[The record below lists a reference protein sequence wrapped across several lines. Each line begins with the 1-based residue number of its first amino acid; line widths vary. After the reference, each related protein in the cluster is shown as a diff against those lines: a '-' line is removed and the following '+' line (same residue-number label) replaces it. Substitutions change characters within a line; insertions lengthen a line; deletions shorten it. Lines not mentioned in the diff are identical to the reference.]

1 MSALLFRP
9 DEYRAKL
16 MSNWYPGWHIAA
28 AWLLA
33 VVVAGAIYFVPMTR
47 LVDILIPAEIT
58 ADAE

>member
-1 MSALLFRP
+1 MSRL
-9 DEYRAKL
+9 
-16 MSNWYPGWHIAA
+16 NPGWQIAA

-33 VVVAGAIYFVPMTR
+33 VAVAGLIYFVPVTY

>member
-1 MSALLFRP
+1 MSRL
-9 DEYRAKL
+9 
-16 MSNWYPGWHIAA
+16 NPGWQIAA

-33 VVVAGAIYFVPMTR
+33 VAVAGFYFVPVTH

>member
-1 MSALLFRP
+1 
-9 DEYRAKL
+9 

-33 VVVAGAIYFVPMTR
+33 VVVAGVIYFVPITR

-58 ADAE
+58 ASAE